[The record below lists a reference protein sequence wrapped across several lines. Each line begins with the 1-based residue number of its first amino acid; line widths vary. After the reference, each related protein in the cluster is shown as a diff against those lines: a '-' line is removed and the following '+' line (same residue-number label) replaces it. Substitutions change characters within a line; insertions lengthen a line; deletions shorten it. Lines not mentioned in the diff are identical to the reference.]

1 MGSAHDIMQTFA
13 SKDLHAQFPD
23 YDGWNW
29 KILPTPNSGNPV
41 YRVSRYYHGQQQ
53 EAILAVSLEPRPS
66 AGSIAALTSIIT
78 DSWKMTSRYLL
89 VPQGTDVSCI
99 PEGIGILT
107 MTSFGFI
114 NDKLVWLI
122 RKKSAIRYPVEECAV
137 T

>member
-53 EAILAVSLEPRPS
+53 EAILAVSIEFRPS
-66 AGSIAALTSIIT
+66 AGSLAALNSVTTNNGNRIG
-78 DSWKMTSRYLL
+78 RYLL
-89 VPQGTDVSCI
+89 VPQGADVTCV
-99 PEGIGILT
+99 PAGIGILS
-107 MTSFGFI
+107 MTAFGFSGE
-114 NDKLVWLI
+114 KLVWLT
-122 RKKSAIRYPVEECAV
+122 KKKNAIRYPPKECAPA
-137 T
+137 